1 MDCQAGS
8 GRKGWNA
15 SFTTSLARPHWR
27 SCSSPRPLPAC
38 ADAQDLS
45 RAGFVNAVEN
55 EAEIVSATGTVK
67 AVIGAVVQM
76 KDELRTGPNARLQ
89 VTFRDNT
96 VLTLGEN
103 ATVVVDS
110 YVYDPDKST
119 GETVLQATRG
129 AFRFVTGRL
138 KELKQNK
145 IAVSTPVADIGIRG
159 TEFWGGPIDAKYG
172 ILLLD
177 WRSDRLQP
185 SRQRDTY
192 TGARHRHPLAARCS
206 RRAESVGRGED
217 CAGDRVRRA
226 ALMSESA
233 MTIND
238 RGEQQ

>member
-1 MDCQAGS
+1 MAVLLL
-8 GRKGWNA
+8 
-15 SFTTSLARPHWR
+15 TPPLA
-27 SCSSPRPLPAC
+27 AC

-55 EAEIVSATGTVK
+55 EAEIVSATGTLK

-76 KDELRTGPNARLQ
+76 KDELRTGPNGRLQ

-138 KELKQNK
+138 KELKQNR

-177 WRSDRLQP
+177 GEVTVSNQAGSVTLTPGQGTDIP
-185 SRQRDTY
+185 SPLDPPAEPKAW
-192 TGARHRHPLAARCS
+192 GAEKIAR
-206 RRAESVGRGED
+206 AIESV
-217 CAGDRVRRA
+217 
-226 ALMSESA
+226 ALH
-233 MTIND
+233 
-238 RGEQQ
+238 